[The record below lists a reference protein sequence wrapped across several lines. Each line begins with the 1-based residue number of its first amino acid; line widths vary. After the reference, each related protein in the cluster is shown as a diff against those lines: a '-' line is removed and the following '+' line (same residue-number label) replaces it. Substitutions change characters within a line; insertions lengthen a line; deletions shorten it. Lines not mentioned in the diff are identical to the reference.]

1 MRKYLLIGLMAAALL
16 AAPAVGAAAKCWR
29 AGSLHQDQEFETT
42 ESGERK
48 WLGKGMSD
56 REYAEFIDSM
66 DGPIGRCLIADIY
79 FSGDGYPQDFAKAAE
94 ILLNNN
100 IRFCTGNFIH
110 LGAMFKHGLGVRKDP
125 AKAAYWFRAF
135 IASSPD
141 RSRLMQD
148 TAGLIEETQ
157 SYIGVSINADFEAAH
172 AWLKKILKE
181 SPEKL
186 YQRGLGYLKTG
197 EAGAGFPIADAMLR
211 HAALAGH
218 ERAALTHARLY
229 LDCKIG
235 AYGGRPWYYLPRFA
249 KAGNVKA
256 AALLGLYY
264 AENPMKLFSD
274 DHDAGDWLGKAL
286 AGDLPDG
293 LRAEVETALAVVNAR
308 LEGHDRRRK
317 R

>member
-1 MRKYLLIGLMAAALL
+1 MRKQLMSGFMVAALL

-29 AGSLHQDQEFETT
+29 FGNLPHDQEYEETET
-42 ESGERK
+42 GERK

-100 IRFCTGNFIH
+100 IRFCSPSFTH

-141 RSRLMQD
+141 RSRLMDD
-148 TAGLIEETQ
+148 TAGLIEDVQTKA
-157 SYIGVSINADFEAAH
+157 GGSIKADIEAAQ
-172 AWLKKILKE
+172 AWLERALE
-181 SPEKL
+181 EPPEKL

-197 EAGAGFPIADAMLR
+197 EAGAGFPIADALLR
-211 HAALAGH
+211 HAAKAGH
-218 ERAALTHARLY
+218 LDAALTHARFY

-235 AYGGRPWYYLPRFA
+235 AFGRPWYYLPRFA
-249 KAGNVKA
+249 KAGHAVA
-256 AALLGLYY
+256 AALLGLDY
-264 AENPMKLFSD
+264 AENPRKRFHNDL
-274 DHDAGDWLGKAL
+274 DARDWLGKAL
-286 AGDLPDG
+286 AGELPDA
-293 LRAEVETALAVVNAR
+293 LRGEVEAALALVNAR
-308 LEGHDRRRK
+308 LEEKDPRRK